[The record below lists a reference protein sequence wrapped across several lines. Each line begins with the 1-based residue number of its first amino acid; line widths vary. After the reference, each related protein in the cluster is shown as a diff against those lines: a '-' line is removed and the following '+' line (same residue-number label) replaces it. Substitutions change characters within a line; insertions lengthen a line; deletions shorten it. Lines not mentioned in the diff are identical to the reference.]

1 MTEPPADI
9 VRRLRPIPT
18 SEGPPTT
25 RPRDIVGVTPEGV
38 SCRVEVMEAAA
49 PVLLLF
55 LSAACLGCQD
65 LWEGMGQL
73 QEGLGDAAR
82 LAVVTRSPGEA
93 SRRDRPGPEGS
104 KHEDAAAVAVLA
116 AGLPVGVTVV
126 MSSEAFAHYRVAG
139 PPFLVLADAVSV
151 RTESV
156 AWGVE
161 QTLGIAVR
169 ALDGD

>member
-65 LWEGMGQL
+65 LWEGLGQL
-73 QEGLGDAAR
+73 RAGLGDAAR
-82 LAVVTRSPGEA
+82 LAVVTRSPAGA
-93 SRRDRPGPEGS
+93 RTRDRATSRGA
-104 KHEDAAAVAVLA
+104 KDEDAAAVAALA
-116 AGLPVGVTVV
+116 AGAPAGVTVV
-126 MSSEAFAHYRVAG
+126 MSSEAYAHYRVAG
-139 PPFLVLADAVSV
+139 PPFSVLADAASV

-161 QTLGIAVR
+161 QTLRIAAR
-169 ALDGD
+169 ALGGD